1 MPTFAS
7 LRKQLEKLKE
17 RVEELSQQR
26 AQVEARNEASQIF
39 KAIVPENLEGKDLF
53 QQHGRVFADASWLQ
67 STSDPPEHFPLG
79 REAYVNSLATLLA
92 PALKGSGGKNVF
104 IVGSPGTG
112 KTLTIRYVLDR
123 LKEHAQKTGTNVRVA
138 YVNAGRTRS
147 SYFTLLEIVRNL
159 DDNVP
164 ASGWQFSRLKEEFE
178 KRRGEQA
185 MVIAID
191 EADALVFKV
200 REPLVY
206 YLNRQENITLVLI
219 SNRWDDLMGL
229 PARARSTLQL
239 APLIFEPY
247 TAPEA
252 KRILQDRAIQAFKA
266 GAVDGEVLGEAAALA
281 ADMHDIRVGFNLLL
295 TAGVLAE
302 SQGRSVVDLV
312 DLKRAET
319 AIRPTL

>member
-1 MPTFAS
+1 MSTFAS
-7 LRKQLEKLKE
+7 LRKRLEKMKE

-26 AQVEARNEASQIF
+26 AQVEARNEASRIF
-39 KAIVPENLEGKDLF
+39 KAVAPENLESKDPF

-67 STSDPPEHFPLG
+67 ATSDPPEHFPLG

-92 PALKGSGGKNVF
+92 PTLKGSGGKNVF

-112 KTLTIRYVLDR
+112 KTLTVRFVLDR
-123 LKEHAQKTGTNVRVA
+123 LKEHAEKTGANVRVA

-147 SYFTLLEIVRNL
+147 SYFTLLEIVRSL
-159 DDNVP
+159 GGNVP

-178 KRRGEQA
+178 KRRGGEA

-191 EADALVFKV
+191 EADALIFKV

-206 YLNRQENITLVLI
+206 YLNRQETITLVLI

-239 APLIFEPY
+239 APLIFESY
-247 TAPEA
+247 TAEEA
-252 KRILQDRAIQAFKA
+252 KRILQDRADRAFKPEA
-266 GAVDGEVLGEAAALA
+266 IDGEVLGEAAALA
-281 ADMHDIRVGFNLLL
+281 ADMHDIRIGFNLLL
-295 TAGVLAE
+295 TAGLLAE
-302 SQGRSVVDLV
+302 SQGRSKVDLV
-312 DLKRAET
+312 DIKRAEA
-319 AIRPTL
+319 AIGPTI